1 MAEKFSLQDQ
11 VDALN
16 RHDPD
21 GFAGFYTA
29 DAVVEDPQYPEPLK
43 GRAAIR
49 KDISDFVTAF
59 PDLNFTVKSVLQDGD
74 SVAFEG
80 VGKGTHKGPM
90 AGPAG
95 EIPATYRPMQVRF
108 AAFVRVNDE
117 GLITE
122 ERRYFDLA
130 ALMQQLGVMG

>member
-1 MAEKFSLQDQ
+1 MAGKFSIQDQ
-11 VDALN
+11 VGALN

-29 DAVVEDPQYPEPLK
+29 DAVIEDPQYPEPLK

-49 KDISDFVTAF
+49 KDIAAFVAAF
-59 PDLNFTVKSVLQDGD
+59 PDLEFTVKSVLQDGN
-74 SVAFEG
+74 SVAFDG

-90 AGPAG
+90 VGPEG
-95 EIPATYRPMQVRF
+95 EIPATNRPMQVRF
-108 AAFVRVNDE
+108 AALLRVNDE

-130 ALMQQLGVMG
+130 GLMQQLGVMG